1 MFFHVQ
7 HPRDLI
13 LEIRLPFSQVIS
25 SVVNC
30 KIGLGC
36 GGFAAIKM
44 LLSLFLLCITLT
56 CILWHILVYFH
67 RNSCQ
72 ASITNGQKI
81 RACNSKSYYRQSSR
95 YTASVSADL
104 TDTRFLIGSENTLRY
119 MDFGQKPCRYT
130 DFLKK
135 RYFITYM

>member
-1 MFFHVQ
+1 M
-7 HPRDLI
+7 
-13 LEIRLPFSQVIS
+13 RLPFSQVIS

-81 RACNSKSYYRQSSR
+81 RACNSKSYYSS
-95 YTASVSADL
+95 SPQ
-104 TDTRFLIGSENTLRY
+104 LRY
-119 MDFGQKPCRYT
+119 PQ
-130 DFLKK
+130 L
-135 RYFITYM
+135 RYFCSYAILNWVKKTQVNLCSSFYPQLRYPLCFRGKKV